1 MHSLIKSVYESKYER
16 KDRMK
21 LNIQNSNLAVTA
33 GLMNQFPRDGRVQ
46 IAFSGRSNVGKSS
59 LINTLLSRKSLARVS
74 GQPGKTITINFYDVD
89 KKLYLVDLPG
99 YGFAKRPPADKEKWS
114 RLCND
119 YFTNSDKNVLKAVV
133 QLIDIKVGPTADD
146 DMMLEWL
153 NRENVPYII
162 AATKIDKLNRSD
174 GERNLKLLEE
184 YPLLREGTPI
194 VPFSSLNKLGRDD
207 LWKIILK
214 HADNTSDN

>member
-1 MHSLIKSVYESKYER
+1 
-16 KDRMK
+16 MK
-21 LNIQNSNLAVTA
+21 LNVQNASLAVTA
-33 GLMNQFPRDGRVQ
+33 GLKSQFPRDGRVQ

-59 LINTLLSRKSLARVS
+59 LINTLLSRKALARVS

-99 YGFAKRPPADKEKWS
+99 YGFAKRAPADKEKWS

-119 YFTNSDKNVLKAVV
+119 YFTLSDRRVLAAVV

-153 NRENVPYII
+153 NRENVPYIV
-162 AATKIDKLNRSD
+162 AATKIDKLNSTD
-174 GERNLKLLEE
+174 GDRNLKLLEE

-194 VPFSSLNKLGRDD
+194 IPFSSLNKLGRDD
-207 LWKIILK
+207 LWRTIINFAEAPRGESK
-214 HADNTSDN
+214 

>member
-1 MHSLIKSVYESKYER
+1 
-16 KDRMK
+16 MK
-21 LNIQNSNLAVTA
+21 LNIQNSNLTITA
-33 GLMNQFPRDGRVQ
+33 GLKNQFPRDGRVQ

-59 LINTLLSRKSLARVS
+59 LINTLLARKSLARVS
-74 GQPGKTITINFYDVD
+74 SQPGKTITINFYDVD

-119 YFTNSDKNVLKAVV
+119 YFTESDRGVLCAVV

-153 NRENVPYII
+153 NRENIPYII
-162 AATKIDKLNRSD
+162 AATKIDKLNRTD
-174 GERNLKLLEE
+174 GERNLALLTE

-194 VPFSSLNKLGRDD
+194 IPFSSLKKLGRDD
-207 LWKIILK
+207 LWKSILEY
-214 HADNTSDN
+214 AGLSGNN